1 MSKEVEE
8 IVSANSKEGENDGDN
23 QSTEILLKKL
33 IEINEKQNELL
44 EINNTTSRN
53 LNFVLFIIASLSFL
67 SAFAS
72 TQIAA
77 IQLESDGDP
86 TGLLLFY
93 FIFGFVVVLL
103 FLFAGVNIWDN
114 RKKVD
119 ETTIILEILALVF
132 GGICIISIVLPG
144 ILAEINLTLISLV
157 IEFSLLATLL
167 IYRYICKNT

>member
-77 IQLESDGDP
+77 LELLGDGDS

-93 FIFGFVVVLL
+93 FVFGFVIVLL
-103 FLFAGVNIWDN
+103 FIFAGVSFCEKSDKSAI
-114 RKKVD
+114 
-119 ETTIILEILALVF
+119 TLGISALLLGVF
-132 GGICIISIVLPG
+132 CIISIFLEWNFV
-144 ILAEINLTLISLV
+144 TLITFIGEFLV
-157 IEFSLLATLL
+157 IAILF
-167 IYRYICKNT
+167 IYPYIRKIPKKSE